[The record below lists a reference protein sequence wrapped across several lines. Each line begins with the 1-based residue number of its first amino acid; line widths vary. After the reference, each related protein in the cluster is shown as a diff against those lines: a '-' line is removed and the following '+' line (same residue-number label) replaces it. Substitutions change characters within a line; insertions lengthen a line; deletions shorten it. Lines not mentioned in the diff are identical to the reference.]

1 MFIHIHYCVCALNS
15 ILEQTTKKNTRCEN
29 AYTHTRT
36 HTEAAAHTYAQREQ
50 LNAPKWDQPADE
62 NGNANSLF

>member
-29 AYTHTRT
+29 ANTHTRT
-36 HTEAAAHTYAQREQ
+36 HTQRQQHT
-50 LNAPKWDQPADE
+50 PTHSE
-62 NGNANSLF
+62 NN

>member
-1 MFIHIHYCVCALNS
+1 MRFKFNS
-15 ILEQTTKKNTRCEN
+15 GANNKKKNTRCEN
-29 AYTHTRT
+29 ANTHTRT